1 MHVWGTASWSLFS
14 LPDCP
19 PGERGLAFH
28 GEQGGE
34 AAVSRQPLP
43 SGPTG
48 AWGTGT
54 TDFQGQVTD
63 LVQPKG
69 VVLT

>member
-1 MHVWGTASWSLFS
+1 MGNGKLEPVFPARLSAG
-14 LPDCP
+14 
-19 PGERGLAFH
+19 GEGVSFH